1 MIPDIVLCGVGSAG
15 GPLLRALRDADL
27 AVTVYEADRDIAQ
40 RVGDLLG
47 KEVGPDQFRLT
58 TAHRDIM
65 APIFIS
71 NSDMV
76 HLAPE
81 GALVVMLDTPAA
93 LVQTPAPDRTVA
105 VDMMNPGLVE
115 VAYGIAEEGMR
126 ARTDQLLKRIGATVV
141 ISTGH
146 NAFAGTTLMDSAYEL
161 ADGLLLSATTP
172 WELDDALEKAGF
184 AEGLLAAQ
192 DEIGLD
198 VAFVRRQATGAQL
211 LISDRMVREGR
222 LGRSVGV
229 GWYRYPGGGGAVI
242 DPLLEDMIVEEA
254 RFAGICRAEIT
265 EEEVSDAL
273 ILGVAHTAADLHAAG
288 LPWAQIDLLSAY
300 RLRFNGLSHIAQER
314 VVATKRAAQNM
325 VQLK

>member
-47 KEVGPDQFRLT
+47 KQVGPVQFRLT
-58 TAHRDIM
+58 TARRDIM

-76 HLAPE
+76 NLAPE

-93 LVQTPAPDRTVA
+93 LVQVPASDRTVA
-105 VDMMNPGLVE
+105 VDMMDPGLVE
-115 VAYGIAEEGMR
+115 VAYGTAKEGMR
-126 ARTDQLLKRIGATVV
+126 ARADQLLKRIGATVV
-141 ISTGH
+141 ICTGQ
-146 NAFAGTTLMDSAYEL
+146 NAFAGTTLMDSAYDL

-184 AEGLLAAQ
+184 AKGLLAAQ

-198 VAFVRRQATGAQL
+198 VAFARRQATGAQL

-254 RFAGICRAEIT
+254 RFAGICRAEFT

-273 ILGVAHTAADLHAAG
+273 ILGVAHTAAELYAAG

-300 RLRFNGLSHIAQER
+300 RLGFDGLSYIAQER
-314 VVATKRAAQNM
+314 VVATKRAAQNT
-325 VQLK
+325 VQLQ